1 MEWQR
6 LEQLK
11 EKVQH
16 DDDFGEIWK
25 FFFDH
30 LGENEQFV
38 RSGQLAK
45 PEMTELLEPII
56 ESVCKRIVNDEVLIA
71 QTLLTEVPGQHFYH
85 GPCVTDAG
93 LCVVLYFDDLKMG
106 MLSFTRGIGTGWVH
120 YARFTTIPVP
130 DKHAVIVQ
138 GKSETGH

>member
-16 DDDFGEIWK
+16 DDDFGAIWK

-30 LGENEQFV
+30 LGENERFV
-38 RSGQLAK
+38 RSGQLAG
-45 PEMTELLEPII
+45 PEMTDLLEPII
-56 ESVCKRIVNDEVLIA
+56 ESVCKRIVNDEVMIA

-106 MLSFTRGIGTGWVH
+106 MISFTRGIGTGWVH
-120 YARFTTIPVP
+120 YARFTTIPVL
-130 DKHAVIVQ
+130 DRHAVIVQ
-138 GKSETGH
+138 GKNETGH